1 MMLHSFDIMV
11 DHAII
16 DAEQFQEIG
25 QELVTPGDV
34 ARQGLARSR
43 ENEAAIFFVLEE
55 TLAVE
60 TLNHVSDTGLRDA
73 ETGRDVDDTGVALGV
88 DQFQDAFEVI
98 LDRGRVARGNN
109 LSRHDA

>member
-16 DAEQFQEIG
+16 DAEKFQEIG

-55 TLAVE
+55 TLTVE
-60 TLNHVSDTGLRDA
+60 TLNHVGDAGLRDA
-73 ETGRDVDDTGVALGV
+73 EAGGDVDHAGVALGV
-88 DQFQDAFEVI
+88 DQLQDAFEVI
-98 LDRGRVARGNN
+98 LDRGRIARRNSLG
-109 LSRHDA
+109 RHDA

>member
-1 MMLHSFDIMV
+1 MLHSFDIMV

-25 QELVTPGDV
+25 QELVPPGDIT
-34 ARQGLARSR
+34 RESLARGR
-43 ENEAAIFFVLEE
+43 KNEPAIFFVLEE

-98 LDRGRVARGNN
+98 LDRGRIARRNSLG
-109 LSRHDA
+109 RHDA